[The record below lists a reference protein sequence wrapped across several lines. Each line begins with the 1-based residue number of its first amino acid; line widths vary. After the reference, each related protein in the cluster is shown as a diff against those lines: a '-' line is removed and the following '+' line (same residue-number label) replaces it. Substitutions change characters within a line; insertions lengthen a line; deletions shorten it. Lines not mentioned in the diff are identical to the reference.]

1 MVEIKEQPAEPT
13 EMKLEDI
20 INDLYKKIEHLQAT
34 VGYIIEKC
42 NLIPKENK
50 IIE

>member
-1 MVEIKEQPAEPT
+1 MVLIEEPET
-13 EMKLEDI
+13 KEMKLEDI
-20 INDLYKKIEHLQAT
+20 INDLYKKIEHLQMT
-34 VGYIIEKC
+34 VGYIIEKG